1 MALSGDLVPSTPA
14 GGIAFTGCDMQS
26 AAAAAAGSEPHGHGH
41 AHARRREVVV
51 NGKKVKTIDI
61 HAHCCVP
68 AAMAV
73 IKHPLEAPGL
83 LMHDTSTRI
92 AAMDAQG
99 IDVEALSINPYWYR
113 AERDAAAE
121 LIKIQN
127 ETLVE
132 FCAANPDRFVAF
144 ATVALQH
151 PELAAEQ
158 VEHAVKKLGLRGVG
172 VGGSVAGEELA
183 NPRFHPFWAK
193 CEELG
198 VLVFMHP
205 LGTRELEPSGRLGG
219 NGLLTNTIGNPL
231 ETTIA
236 LSHLIFEG
244 TLDRFPGLKICAAH
258 GGGFLPSYANR
269 SDAVIRTF
277 PDRVG
282 PLPKK
287 KPTAYL
293 QGRPALLRHD
303 RVHARGAAPPDR
315 RERSRPDHDRHRLSV
330 PVDQHRDRPRAE
342 HAGPERRRAHRDPGR
357 HGRSAARHRALSVRC
372 PDRLG
377 ETVDR
382 ENIRIGR
389 GEVVKARGRLVAKVE
404 PSLR

>member
-1 MALSGDLVPSTPA
+1 MSITGDLLGTALSA
-14 GGIAFTGCDMQS
+14 IAFIPCMAMGSVAPTATTQPRRRETVINGKRIKTIDVHAHCIVP
-26 AAAAAAGSEPHGHGH
+26 AAAA
-41 AHARRREVVV
+41 
-51 NGKKVKTIDI
+51 
-61 HAHCCVP
+61 
-68 AAMAV
+68 V
-73 IKHPLEAPGL
+73 INHPLEAPGL

-113 AERDAAAE
+113 ASRDAAAE
-121 LIKIQN
+121 LIKVQN

-132 FCAANPDRFVAF
+132 FCAAKPDRFVAF
-144 ATVALQH
+144 ATAALQH
-151 PELAAEQ
+151 PDLAAEQ
-158 VEHAVKKLGLRGVG
+158 VEYAVKKLGFRGVG

-205 LGTRELEPSGRLGG
+205 LGTRELEPSGRLAGS
-219 NGLLTNTIGNPL
+219 GLLTNTIGNPL

-269 SDAVIRTF
+269 SDAVIRCF

-287 KPTAYL
+287 NPTAYL
-293 QGRPALLRHD
+293 RDGQLFFDTIIFTPEALRHLIAETGPGQIMIGTD
-303 RVHARGAAPPDR
+303 YPFPWTST
-315 RERSRPDHDRHRLSV
+315 E
-330 PVDQHRDRPRAE
+330 VDLVLNT
-342 HAGPERRRAHRDPGR
+342 PGLTDDQR
-357 HGRSAARHRALSVRC
+357 IAILGGTAARL
-372 PDRLG
+372 LG
-377 ETVDR
+377 
-382 ENIRIGR
+382 I
-389 GEVVKARGRLVAKVE
+389 A
-404 PSLR
+404 P